1 MASKSFIKGTLV
13 LVIAGLIV
21 RVFGFVY
28 RIYLSNL
35 IGSEGIGLFQLI
47 SPVYSLV
54 ILTLTS
60 GVSISV
66 SRLVAREYAHRR
78 YINIRR
84 ITLCALAIVLSS
96 GMAVSAV
103 LYFNLEFITSVLIK
117 DTRTYY
123 SMLFLLP
130 CIPVIAA
137 TSAIRGFFYGLQDTV
152 PSALSQVAEQMAKIA
167 VVMATAGY
175 MLKMGVEYA
184 CAAAVIGM
192 AAGEIAGLAVL
203 LVIYMVKVRKIPRQE
218 GRKGLIRKRNIV
230 KEILSISLPVSFN
243 RFIMSAMG
251 AAEYILIPRMLLAG
265 GLDYTSS
272 IVMYGKLTGMAMPLI
287 YFPGLV
293 TSSMATTLVPA
304 ISEAVTLKRYRIA
317 NHRINRAI
325 RISVVLGFV
334 FMAVFRTFS
343 TQISDVVY
351 RNEDIGE
358 LLHMLSFT
366 CVFTYL
372 RQTMLGVL
380 NGLEKQ
386 TLSLRNSMI
395 GNAIRIG
402 FVVFLMPVYGLKSY
416 IAGIIISLAV
426 AVALD
431 LAVVVKNTGIALD
444 LRDWIVK
451 PGIVGII
458 MILTGRYVFHFFE
471 LFIDSYRLASIA
483 SVAALIG
490 AGVCLMYASG
500 ILSNKKVI

>member
-1 MASKSFIKGTLV
+1 MIYTA
-13 LVIAGLIV
+13 
-21 RVFGFVY
+21 RV
-28 RIYLSNL
+28 
-35 IGSEGIGLFQLI
+35 
-47 SPVYSLV
+47 
-54 ILTLTS
+54 
-60 GVSISV
+60 
-66 SRLVAREYAHRR
+66 
-78 YINIRR
+78 
-84 ITLCALAIVLSS
+84 
-96 GMAVSAV
+96 
-103 LYFNLEFITSVLIK
+103 K
-117 DTRTYY
+117 
-123 SMLFLLP
+123 
-130 CIPVIAA
+130 
-137 TSAIRGFFYGLQDTV
+137 
-152 PSALSQVAEQMAKIA
+152 
-167 VVMATAGY
+167 
-175 MLKMGVEYA
+175 
-184 CAAAVIGM
+184 
-192 AAGEIAGLAVL
+192 
-203 LVIYMVKVRKIPRQE
+203 KIPRRD
-218 GRKGLIRKRNIV
+218 GKKDLIRKRNIV

-304 ISEAVTLKRYRIA
+304 ISEAVSLKRYKTA

-426 AVALD
+426 AVTLD

-471 LFIDSYRLASIA
+471 IFIDSYRLASIA

-490 AGVCLMYASG
+490 VGVCLMYVSD
-500 ILSNKKVI
+500 ILSNK